1 MNSRLGVYV
10 SLKRDCAPGRCILC
24 VVYLCCIQT
33 ACVER
38 ELNGGGLK
46 PGCLQTTL
54 TLTLLLQYKLCVV
67 INYVYYMLLSKKNLC
82 HH

>member
-10 SLKRDCAPGRCILC
+10 SLKRDCAPGRCMLC

-38 ELNGGGLK
+38 ELNGGGVKARLSS
-46 PGCLQTTL
+46 
-54 TLTLLLQYKLCVV
+54 
-67 INYVYYMLLSKKNLC
+67 NYADTDFIITV
-82 HH
+82 